1 MPTALQS
8 SKPWQVLILME
19 LNHLLVHCDLQAML
33 DESWGVSMDFDDGYR
48 MYIRPG
54 AIDVLRSVLD
64 EAQKSCTLG
73 IFTGMSSDLA
83 LQMVKELLKQT
94 IVEKKQ
100 DEWQVMH
107 HGNELVSL
115 FNKDL
120 KLRVFLFHR
129 SEHEAIDS
137 RVETSMEEDSGKQFR
152 SLHDDFF
159 QAISIANSQGNCFSK
174 ENTVLVAFEKERNLL
189 SENVFCVD
197 KWMFQE
203 NGSYMQELRN
213 QLTVLFYEQP
223 DNVISWLQSRVKDCV
238 FTWNCK
244 DAY

>member
-1 MPTALQS
+1 MYSNNYGMGFPSPLLEMPVPLDSPMPTALQS

-54 AIDVLRSVLD
+54 AIDVLCSVLD

-107 HGNELVSL
+107 HGNESVSL

-120 KLRVFLFHR
+120 KLRVFIFQR
-129 SEHEAIDS
+129 TEHEEIDPEE
-137 RVETSMEEDSGKQFR
+137 ETWLMEEDKNKQFWWLQADF
-152 SLHDDFF
+152 SL
-159 QAISIANSQGNCFSK
+159 AIFIANSQGNCFSK
-174 ENTVLVAFEKERNLL
+174 QNTVLVAFEKERNIL
-189 SENVFCVD
+189 SDNVFSV
-197 KWMFQE
+197 KRWMSHE
-203 NGSYMQELRN
+203 NG
-213 QLTVLFYEQP
+213 
-223 DNVISWLQSRVKDCV
+223 D
-238 FTWNCK
+238 
-244 DAY
+244 